1 MSRNGSG
8 VYSLPAGNPVVTN
21 TAIASNWAN
30 TTMTDLATAMTGS
43 VAADGQT
50 PMTGALNMNNNK
62 ISSLADGTLSADATT
77 LSQVN
82 TAIATAGATY
92 LLKASNLS
100 DVANATTA
108 RGNLTAAKSGANS
121 DITSLTGLTT
131 PLTVAQ
137 GGTGAATLTANN
149 VLLGN
154 GTSAL
159 QVVAPSTSGN
169 VLTSNGT
176 TWVSSA
182 LSVYPLTSGTAQA
195 STSGTSID
203 FTSIPSWVKRITV
216 MFSDVSTNGTSLI
229 RLQLGD
235 SGGIE
240 TTGYTGAASYIGNG
254 SGGGLSTDGFD
265 SFDDSSAA
273 NSRSGSL
280 VFSNISSNTWVL
292 AGSYLYTAG
301 RQVIFNGTKTLSGTL
316 DRVRITTVNGTDTFD
331 AGSINILYE

>member
-8 VYSLPAGNPVVTN
+8 VYSLPAGNPVVTG
-21 TAIASNWAN
+21 TTISSTWAN
-30 TTMTDLATAMTGS
+30 NTLADISTALTGS
-43 VAADGQT
+43 LASDGQT
-50 PMTGALNMNNNK
+50 TATGNLKMGSNR
-62 ISSLADGTLSADATT
+62 ITGLADGIAVTDAATVGQVPSAA
-77 LSQVN
+77 LF
-82 TAIATAGATY
+82 

-137 GGTGAATLTANN
+137 GGTGSTTLTANN

-154 GTSAL
+154 GTSAP
-159 QVVAPSTSGN
+159 QVVAPSTTGN

-182 LSVYPLTSGTAQA
+182 NNKLTSGTAQA

-216 MFSDVSTNGTSLI
+216 MFSGVSLSGTANFLI
-229 RLQLGD
+229 QLGD
-235 SGGIE
+235 SGGFE
-240 TTGYTGAASYIGNG
+240 TTGYVSTSIATDTGGG
-254 SGGGLSTDGFD
+254 SGGTNSTSGLIYLGADATWSQN
-265 SFDDSSAA
+265 ALIVIA
-273 NSRSGSL
+273 
-280 VFSNISSNTWVL
+280 NISGNSWVSSHTGSPSTTNII
-292 AGSYLYTAG
+292 AGGGS
-301 RQVIFNGTKTLSGTL
+301 KTLTDVL
-316 DRVRITTVNGTDTFD
+316 DRIRITTTNGTDTFD

>member
-8 VYSLPAGNPVVTN
+8 TYTLPAGNPVVTG
-21 TAIASNWAN
+21 TTISSTWAN
-30 TTMTDLATAMTGS
+30 NTLTDIATALTGS
-43 VAADGQT
+43 LAADGQT
-50 PMTGALNMNNNK
+50 TATGNLKMGNNR
-62 ISSLADGTLSADATT
+62 ITGLADGIALTDAATVNQIPSSA
-77 LSQVN
+77 SF
-82 TAIATAGATY
+82 

-154 GTSAL
+154 GTSAP
-159 QVVAPSTSGN
+159 QAVAPSTAGN
-169 VLTSNGT
+169 VLTSDGT
-176 TWVSSA
+176 TWT
-182 LSVYPLTSGTAQA
+182 SVAGAYPLTSGTAVA

-216 MFSDVSTNGTSLI
+216 MFDGVSTNGTSSL
-229 RLQLGD
+229 LVQLGD

-240 TTGYTGAASYIGNG
+240 NTGYLSTSIAVDAGGGAVGTSSTAGFVYFQNSDGYVGYGIVTIALVSGNIWVSNHTGRMTSTNVTTG
-254 SGGGLSTDGFD
+254 GGG
-265 SFDDSSAA
+265 
-273 NSRSGSL
+273 
-280 VFSNISSNTWVL
+280 
-292 AGSYLYTAG
+292 
-301 RQVIFNGTKTLSGTL
+301 KTLSATL